1 MTDSPT
7 PPPSGSPSPLGTDAT
22 PYQGPAPDQDAK
34 TLSLLAHLL
43 NITLLGPLLIYLLKK
58 DSHAFVADQ
67 SREAL
72 NFSLCCW
79 ILSTLI
85 WLTVMFVPLSCF
97 LGLVRL
103 AIHLTQLVLG
113 IIGAMKARD
122 GIAYRY
128 PLVLR
133 FIQ

>member
-7 PPPSGSPSPLGTDAT
+7 PPPSGSPSPLNSDAA
-22 PYQGPAPDQDAK
+22 PYQGPVPDQDAK

-79 ILSTLI
+79 IIHTAL
-85 WLTVMFVPLSCF
+85 WLTILFVPWSGL
-97 LGLVRL
+97 LGLIRL
-103 AIHLTQLVLG
+103 AVGITQLVFG
-113 IIGAMKARD
+113 SFGALKARD

-133 FIQ
+133 FIR